1 MENYLNR
8 YKEIRKTTESICE
21 PLQTEDYVA
30 QPIADVSPPKWHLAH
45 TTWFFETFLL
55 KEHSKGYREFH
66 PQYAFLFNSYYVS
79 AGKRMLRPNR
89 GNMTRPTVM
98 EIYQYRK
105 YVDIAVGELLSKP
118 ITEEVKNILEI
129 GFNHEQQ
136 HQELLFYDIKYI
148 LGHNPLFPVYDK
160 GFEEYFTEDWEQDWV
175 QINKGNYKVGFEGKG
190 FSFDNEH
197 NQHEVHIE
205 EAKIS
210 NRLVTNGEYA
220 EFIEAK
226 GYQNHAYW
234 HSDAQAWL
242 EENSC
247 SAPLY
252 WHKIEGKW
260 HYYTLAG
267 LKPINEKAP
276 LMHINFY
283 EAHAYAEWKGLR
295 LPTEFEWETA
305 ANLFDWGKRWEHTGS
320 AYLPYP
326 GYKKP
331 AGAIG
336 EYNGKFMV
344 NQMVMRGSSRATS
357 KNHSRKTYRNF
368 FHPHLQWHFSGI
380 RLAKDL

>member
-8 YKEIRKTTESICE
+8 YQEIRKTTESICE
-21 PLQTEDYVA
+21 PLETEDYVA
-30 QPIADVSPPKWHLAH
+30 QPISDVSPPKWHLAH

-55 KEHSKGYREFH
+55 KEFSKDYREFH
-66 PQYAFLFNSYYVS
+66 PQFAFLFNSYYVS
-79 AGKRMLRPNR
+79 AGERMLRPNR
-89 GNMTRPTVM
+89 GNMTRPTVE

-105 YVDIAVGELLSKP
+105 YVDVAVGELLSHI
-118 ITEEVKNILEI
+118 ITDEMKNILEI

-148 LGHNPLFPVYDK
+148 LGHNPLFPAYDK
-160 GFEEYFTEDWEQDWV
+160 GFEEYFTEDWEHDWV
-175 QINKGNYKVGFEGKG
+175 HINKGNYKIGFEGKG

-197 NQHEVHIE
+197 NYHEVHLE
-205 EAKIS
+205 GAKIS

-226 GYQNHAYW
+226 GYENHKHW
-234 HSDAQAWL
+234 HSDARAWL
-242 EENSC
+242 EETGI

-252 WHKIEGKW
+252 WHKIDGKW

-267 LKPINEKAP
+267 LKPINKDAP
-276 LMHINFY
+276 LMHISFY
-283 EAHAYAEWKGLR
+283 EAYAFAEWKGLR

-305 ANLFDWGKRWEHTGS
+305 SNLFDWGKRWEHTGS

-344 NQMVMRGSSRATS
+344 NQMVMRGASRATS
-357 KNHSRKTYRNF
+357 INHSRKTYRNF

>member
-8 YKEIRKTTESICE
+8 YLEIRKTTESICQ
-21 PLQTEDYVA
+21 PLQIEDFVA
-30 QPIADVSPPKWHLAH
+30 QPVADVSPPKWHLAH

-55 KEHSKGYREFH
+55 KEFLPKYEAFD
-66 PQYAFLFNSYYVS
+66 PQFAFLFNSYYVS
-79 AGKRMLRPNR
+79 AGERMLRPNR
-89 GNMTRPTVM
+89 GNMTRPTV
-98 EIYQYRK
+98 EKIYQYRK
-105 YVDIAVGELLSKP
+105 YVDDAVKDLLSNP
-118 ITEEVKNILEI
+118 PQEGMKNILEI

-160 GFEEYFTEDWEQDWV
+160 NFEEYFIETQEQNWI
-175 QINKGNYKVGFEGKG
+175 QINKGNYKIGFEGNG

-197 NQHEVHIE
+197 NRHEIHLE
-205 EAKIS
+205 GGSIS

-220 EFIEAK
+220 EFIAAK
-226 GYQNHAYW
+226 GYENHEFW
-234 HSDAQAWL
+234 HSDARAWL
-242 EENSC
+242 AETGI

-252 WHKIEGKW
+252 WHKEEGKW
-260 HYYTLAG
+260 HYYTLSG
-267 LKPINEKAP
+267 FKPIVEEAP
-276 LMHINFY
+276 LMHISYY
-283 EAHAYAEWKGLR
+283 EAYAFAEWKGMR

-305 ANLFDWGKRWEHTGS
+305 SNLFDWGKRWEHTAS

-331 AGAIG
+331 PGAIG

-344 NQMVMRGSSRATS
+344 NQMVLRGASRATS

-368 FHPHLQWHFSGI
+368 FHPHLQWQFNGI
-380 RLAKDL
+380 RLAKNL

>member
-8 YKEIRKTTESICE
+8 YQEIRKTTESICE
-21 PLQTEDYVA
+21 PLETEDYVA
-30 QPIADVSPPKWHLAH
+30 QPISDVSPPKWHLAH

-55 KEHSKGYREFH
+55 KEFSKNYREFH
-66 PQYAFLFNSYYVS
+66 PQYAFLFNSYYVG
-79 AGKRMLRPNR
+79 AGERMLRPNR
-89 GNMTRPTVM
+89 GNMTRPTVE

-105 YVDIAVGELLSKP
+105 YVDVAVGELLSHI
-118 ITEEVKNILEI
+118 ITDEMKNILEI

-148 LGHNPLFPVYDK
+148 LGHNPLFPAYDK
-160 GFEEYFTEDWEQDWV
+160 GFEEYFIEDWEHDWV
-175 QINKGNYKVGFEGKG
+175 HINKGNYKIGFEGKG

-197 NQHEVHIE
+197 NFHEVHLE
-205 EAKIS
+205 GAKIS
-210 NRLVTNGEYA
+210 NKLVTNGEYA

-226 GYQNHAYW
+226 GYENHEFW
-234 HSDAQAWL
+234 HSDARAWL
-242 EENSC
+242 EETGIS
-247 SAPLY
+247 SPLY
-252 WHKIEGKW
+252 WHKMDGKW

-267 LKPINEKAP
+267 LKPINKDAP
-276 LMHINFY
+276 LMHISFY
-283 EAHAYAEWKGLR
+283 EAYAFAEWKGMR

-326 GYKKP
+326 GYTKP

-357 KNHSRKTYRNF
+357 LNHSRKTYRNF

-380 RLAKDL
+380 RLAQDL

>member
-1 MENYLNR
+1 MQNYFNR
-8 YKEIRKTTESICE
+8 YQEIRKTTEGICE
-21 PLQTEDYVA
+21 PLQIEDYVA
-30 QPIADVSPPKWHLAH
+30 QPTEDVSPPKWHLAH

-55 KEHSKGYREFH
+55 KKFSKEYKEFH
-66 PQYAFLFNSYYVS
+66 PQFAFLFNSYYVS
-79 AGKRMLRPNR
+79 AGERMLRPNR
-89 GNMTRPTVM
+89 GNMTRPTVK

-105 YVDIAVGELLSKP
+105 YVDIAVGELLSQI
-118 ITEEVKNILEI
+118 ITDEMKNILEI

-175 QINKGNYKVGFEGKG
+175 QINKGNYKIGFEGKR

-197 NQHEVHIE
+197 KYHEVHLE
-205 EAKIS
+205 GAKIS

-220 EFIEAK
+220 EFIEDK
-226 GYQNHAYW
+226 GYEKHTFW
-234 HSDAQAWL
+234 HSDARAWL
-242 EENSC
+242 EETGI

-252 WHKIEGKW
+252 WHKIEGDW
-260 HYYTLAG
+260 YYYTLAG
-267 LKPINEKAP
+267 LKPIDKSAP
-276 LMHINFY
+276 LMHISFY
-283 EAHAYAEWKGLR
+283 EAYAFAEWKGLR
-295 LPTEFEWETA
+295 LPTEIEWETA
-305 ANLFDWGKRWEHTGS
+305 SNLFDWGKRWEHTAS

-331 AGAIG
+331 EGAIG

-357 KNHSRKTYRNF
+357 INHSRKTYRNF